1 MKREIVKLNNID
13 HADLRVITEYGKQ
26 WGDNQ
31 MNCLAYTVEMRQLQS
46 TYPLLFQT
54 VPDSDTLLP
63 VALLGLT
70 QGENLFLSERGWATD
85 SIPLMMRKGRFL
97 SPKKNSPMAN

>member
-1 MKREIVKLNNID
+1 MKRQIAKLNNID

-31 MNCLAYTVEMRQLQS
+31 MSCLAYTVEMRQLQS

-54 VPDSDTLLP
+54 AADSDTLLP
-63 VALLGLT
+63 VALMGFE
-70 QGENLFLSERGWATD
+70 QGENLFLDGAGWAATP
-85 SIPLMMRKGRFL
+85 SR
-97 SPKKNSPMAN
+97 S